1 MKNIKTTSKPDL
13 VYSKK
18 GNQVYIE
25 FKTLM
30 PSKFSSQKRTQ
41 LREFE
46 KRIIKN
52 DLSDK

>member
-1 MKNIKTTSKPDL
+1 MKNIKTNAKPDL

-18 GNQVYIE
+18 GKSVYIE

-30 PSKFSSQKRTQ
+30 PSKFSSQERAQ

-52 DLSDK
+52 DLTQK